1 MRMNGCV
8 GRSSL
13 ICISPFGEKRPPPL
27 VCMFL
32 ERWIDAI
39 FLYATRVE
47 IRNKDARR
55 VSFLWCRGG
64 IGRRRREME
73 TGN

>member
-1 MRMNGCV
+1 MGVLAAELSFVSLPPARAVHLRGVCIWRD
-8 GRSSL
+8 RSTQ
-13 ICISPFGEKRPPPL
+13 F
-27 VCMFL
+27 F
-32 ERWIDAI
+32 
-39 FLYATRVE
+39 YATRVE

-55 VSFLWCRGG
+55 IFFLWCRGG